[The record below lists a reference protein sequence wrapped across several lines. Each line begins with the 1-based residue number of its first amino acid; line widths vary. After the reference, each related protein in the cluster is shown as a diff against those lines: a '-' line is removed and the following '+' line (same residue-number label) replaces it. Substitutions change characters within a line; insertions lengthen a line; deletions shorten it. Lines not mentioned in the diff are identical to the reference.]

1 MAELKIFDFVK
12 EVGENSEAHGFHNVN
27 TAPAEYLALIHSEV
41 SEVLEEL
48 RDGHSMN
55 EIYYREEDH
64 KPEGAPIELADVVI
78 RCFDM
83 AYVFG
88 IDLENAIREKHEFNK
103 SRPYLHGKK
112 F

>member
-1 MAELKIFDFVK
+1 MSELKIFDFVK
-12 EVGENSEAHGFHNVN
+12 EVGENSEAHGFHSVN
-27 TAPAEYLALIHSEV
+27 TSAAEYLALIHSEV

-48 RDGHSMN
+48 RSGHSMN
-55 EIYYREEDH
+55 EVYYQKGSE
-64 KPEGAPIELADVVI
+64 KPEGVPIELADVVI

-88 IDLENAIREKHEFNK
+88 IDLEHWIREKHEFNK
-103 SRPYLHGKK
+103 SRPFLHGKK

>member
-1 MAELKIFDFVK
+1 MAELNIFDFVK
-12 EVGENSEAHGFHNVN
+12 EVGENSEAHGFHTAN

-48 RDGHSMN
+48 RNGHGMN
-55 EIYYREEDH
+55 EIYFREEDH

-88 IDLENAIREKHEFNK
+88 IDLEYAIQAKHEFNK
-103 SRPYLHGKK
+103 SRPFLHGKK